1 MRVLLIWPRNERA
14 SLNDDMSCC
23 EPLGLEYLAGALRD
37 HHDVEILDERLDP
50 PLEQWAEGRQPP
62 DVVGVAIPFTASIR
76 PSRRVSRLARS
87 LWPSTVIVLG
97 GHHPTVSSEWMDGF
111 AADWVVAGEGGLSFR
126 LLLEAIERRVQPPD
140 LAGLASY
147 EARGEISRGSKP
159 APSALQE
166 LPMPDRTVTARHR
179 GSYFHSI
186 YRPVSLVRFSTG
198 CPYHCNFC
206 SLWRITERRYL
217 VKESDRILQELHD
230 IDGENVY
237 VVDDEA
243 FIQPA
248 RMLALADAIED
259 AGLSK
264 RYHMYVRTD
273 TALRRQDIMERW
285 ASIGLDSVLVGA
297 ESMTDHELV
306 GYEKGTSAQQ
316 TQDAINLFH
325 QFGVKVRANFIVD
338 PSWGEDGF
346 DRLERTISELGVDLP
361 SFSVLTPL
369 PGTNLYDES
378 RRQIVT
384 DDPDMFDLWHSVLA
398 TRLAPQRFHDRLAG
412 LFVLA
417 SGRSDD
423 ASSAVFYYG
432 NDDAFDRMVRSVRDG
447 WDRSLCVE
455 EDLASSAGSGKGSSR

>member
-23 EPLGLEYLAGALRD
+23 EPLGLEYVAGALRD
-37 HHDVEILDERLDP
+37 NHDVTILDERLDP
-50 PLEQWAEGRQPP
+50 PLEEWAADQEPP

-76 PSRRVSRLARS
+76 PSRRASRLARS

-97 GHHPTVSSEWMDGF
+97 GHHPTVSSEWMDDF
-111 AADWVVAGEGGLSFR
+111 DADWVVAGEGGPLFR
-126 LLLEAIERRVQPPD
+126 CLLEALERGVQPPD
-140 LAGLASY
+140 MAGLASY
-147 EARGEISRGSKP
+147 SARDNIRRGEKP
-159 APSALQE
+159 APDALQD
-166 LPMPDRTVTARHR
+166 LPRPDRTTTARHR
-179 GSYFHSI
+179 ESYFHSI

-217 VKESDRILQELHD
+217 VMESDRVIQELQD
-230 IDGENVY
+230 IEGENVY

-243 FIQPA
+243 FIQPG
-248 RMLALADAIED
+248 RMLDLADAIWD
-259 AGLSK
+259 AGLRK

-273 TALRRQDIMERW
+273 TALRRQDVMERW
-285 ASIGLDSVLVGA
+285 AAVGLDSVLVGA
-297 ESMTDHELV
+297 ESMTDRELA
-306 GYEKGTSAQQ
+306 GYQKGTSAQQ
-316 TQDAINLFH
+316 TQDAIELFH
-325 QFGVKVRANFIVD
+325 RLGVKVRANFIVD
-338 PSWGEDGF
+338 PSWDDDGF
-346 DRLERTISELGVDLP
+346 DHLERTITELGVDLP

-378 RRQIVT
+378 QEQIIT
-384 DDPDMFDLWHSVLA
+384 RDPDMFDLWHSVLP
-398 TRLAPQRFHDRLAG
+398 TRLPPQRFHDRLAG

-432 NDDAFDRMVRSVRDG
+432 SDGAFDRMVRSIRDG
-447 WDRSLCVE
+447 WDRTLCAG
-455 EDLASSAGSGKGSSR
+455 EDFATSRAVHSSSS

>member
-50 PLEQWAEGRQPP
+50 PLQEWAAGQEPP
-62 DVVGVAIPFTASIR
+62 DVVGIAIPFTASIR
-76 PSRRVSRLARS
+76 PSRRASRLARS

-111 AADWVVAGEGGLSFR
+111 DADWVVAGEGGPVFR
-126 LLLEAIERRVQPPD
+126 SLLEAIERHVEPPD
-140 LAGLASY
+140 VAGLAAY
-147 EARGEISRGSKP
+147 EARDSIGRGGIP
-159 APSALQE
+159 APGTLQD
-166 LPMPDRTVTARHR
+166 LPMPDRMTTARHR
-179 GSYFHSI
+179 DSYFHSI
-186 YRPVSLVRFSTG
+186 YKPVSLIRFSTG

-217 VKESDRILQELHD
+217 VKESDRILEELQA
-230 IDGENVY
+230 IEGENVY

-243 FIQPA
+243 FIQPR

-259 AGLSK
+259 AGVRK

-285 ASIGLDSVLVGA
+285 AAIGLDSVLVGA
-297 ESMTDHELV
+297 ESMTDSELV
-306 GYEKGTSAQQ
+306 GYQKGTSAQQ
-316 TQDAINLFH
+316 TQDAIELFH
-325 QFGVKVRANFIVD
+325 RYGVKVRANFIVD
-338 PSWGEDGF
+338 PSWDEDGF
-346 DRLERTISELGVDLP
+346 DRLERTITELGVDLP

-369 PGTNLYDES
+369 PGTDLYDES
-378 RRQIVT
+378 RAQIIT
-384 DDPDMFDLWHSVLA
+384 RDPDMFDLWHSVLA
-398 TRLAPQRFHDRLAG
+398 TKLPPERFHDRLAG

-432 NDDAFDRMVRSVRDG
+432 NDDAFDRMVRSIRDG
-447 WDRSLCVE
+447 WDRSLC
-455 EDLASSAGSGKGSSR
+455 AGE